1 MNSEVFVWQF
11 DTRTP
16 LSLLTPLALTYIY
29 FPKVPCEEFA
39 GPGGERKLP
48 DESAGGAAGAGLSR
62 CEQMASLRLGGSD

>member
-16 LSLLTPLALTYIY
+16 LSLLTPLALIYI

-39 GPGGERKLP
+39 DPEGSENFPMKAQGVQLGPVLADVSKWR
-48 DESAGGAAGAGLSR
+48 LSDL
-62 CEQMASLRLGGSD
+62 EDQTS